1 MADAELQAVF
11 DLFPESKALIARL
24 ADRSAQFHALC
35 SDIQAVAVHLETLD
49 HEDDRREYRR
59 LLADLELELSEWI
72 GPDQFDRKGRT
83 TNG

>member
-35 SDIQAVAVHLETLD
+35 SDLQSVTVHLETLD
-49 HEDDRREYRR
+49 REDDRREYRR
-59 LLADLELELSEWI
+59 LLEDLELELAEWI
-72 GPDQFDRKGRT
+72 GSDRLNRKGRT
-83 TNG
+83 ING